1 MSKMLGSDVFVK
13 MPRAFD
19 CYILTGKRNLWAA
32 NYPAVKL
39 MKLSYC
45 GIVNDPRRSHQQL
58 PP

>member
-1 MSKMLGSDVFVK
+1 MSKILGSEVFVK
-13 MPRAFD
+13 MPRAFY
-19 CYILTGKRNLWAA
+19 CYILVGKENLWIV

-39 MKLSYC
+39 MRLSYC